1 LQIGS
6 KKNFYRAFSNSIRF
20 NGTSVEIWLV
30 AIYFEFELNSNPF
43 RARQLFMKALK
54 LNTRSISLW
63 IEYFQFECK
72 FIKMVERREDV
83 LKGQSSKKEETETG
97 FDEAFEPEDFLA
109 FGDSAESK
117 ALFTR
122 RQEI

>member
-1 LQIGS
+1 MQ
-6 KKNFYRAFSNSIRF
+6 
-20 NGTSVEIWLV
+20 IWLV

-54 LNTRSISLW
+54 LNTRSINLW

-83 LKGQSSKKEETETG
+83 LKGQSTKKDETDAG

-109 FGDSAESK
+109 FGDSAESNSI
-117 ALFTR
+117 LTR